1 MNSNP
6 ELSSTWGRAIS
17 IVLRALLAVA
27 SIVLVIG
34 ALLLGLMVAAG
45 IVCWALL
52 RGRRPGPVN
61 LRWGT
66 TAMSRR
72 PRQASAGEVVDVQ
85 AREVDRS

>member
-1 MNSNP
+1 MNLNP
-6 ELSSTWGRAIS
+6 HISSTWGRAIS
-17 IVLRALLAVA
+17 VVLRAILVVA
-27 SIVLVIG
+27 SIVLMIG
-34 ALLLGLMVAAG
+34 ALLLGLVVAAG
-45 IVCWALL
+45 LVCWALL

-66 TAMSRR
+66 TAMSPR

>member
-1 MNSNP
+1 MNLNP
-6 ELSSTWGRAIS
+6 HISSTWGRAIS
-17 IVLRALLAVA
+17 VVLRAILVVA
-27 SIVLVIG
+27 SIVLMIG
-34 ALLLGLMVAAG
+34 ALLLGLVVAAG
-45 IVCWALL
+45 LVCWALL

-85 AREVDRS
+85 VREVDRS

>member
-6 ELSSTWGRAIS
+6 DGSSKWGRAS
-17 IVLRALLAVA
+17 SVVLRTTLALA
-27 SIVLVIG
+27 SIVLMIG
-34 ALLLGLMVAAG
+34 AMLLGLVLAAG

-61 LRWGT
+61 LRWGS

-85 AREVDRS
+85 AREVDQS